1 MKVTGILR
9 SIITS
14 LITSENLHHKKR
26 QFFELKRAILG
37 RAHDIHFFYQADD
50 PYSHLVSQ
58 LLKDLDRSYNVNIH
72 IHIVDKP
79 NTNVVPMRKSLERFA
94 IDDAA
99 LIAPY
104 HNLEFKESF
113 QIPEQSD
120 LLIAQKMLSASEN
133 KVSDIFHISKNLWE
147 GNIHDLSYRLA
158 SDNEHLKTIKAGN
171 NKRKKMGHYL
181 GAMFYYAGEWY
192 WGLDRLP
199 YMLERLDKLKLRK
212 KEDSLEAKFINN
224 ADLRGGD
231 FSNISV
237 EFFVSLRSPYSYLA
251 LPEIIELK
259 NKFNINTIIRPVL
272 PMVMRGLPVPREKV
286 MYIVKDAKREASRI
300 GIPFGK
306 IFDPLGK
313 AIKRGYSLLPYAK
326 KMQRDAE
333 YLFEFS
339 KLAWSKGRDMKETN
353 NLKTAIENASLDWNE
368 ACDYLD
374 SEEWKPSEEE
384 NRKQLVQSDLWGV
397 PSFRIT
403 DQKNKELFKSWGRD
417 RLWLLTHEIKNL
429 AKDLEY

>member
-1 MKVTGILR
+1 MRVTGILR

-58 LLKDLDRSYNVNIH
+58 ILKDLNRSYDVNIH

-79 NTNVVPMRKSLERFA
+79 KDNVVPMRKSLERFA
-94 IDDAA
+94 INDAS

-104 HNLEFKESF
+104 HNLEFRESF
-113 QIPEQSD
+113 QIPEKSD

-147 GNIHDLSYRLA
+147 GNINELSYKLA
-158 SDNEHLKTIKAGN
+158 SDNEYLKTIQVGN

-212 KEDSLEAKFINN
+212 KEASLEAKFINN

-231 FSNISV
+231 FSNISI

-259 NKFNINTIIRPVL
+259 NKFNINTVIRPVL

-374 SEEWKPSEEE
+374 SDEWKPFVEE

-403 DQKNKELFKSWGRD
+403 DQKDKELFKSWGRD

>member
-1 MKVTGILR
+1 MNITGILR

-26 QFFELKRAILG
+26 QYYELKRLILG
-37 RAHDIHFFYQADD
+37 EDHDVHFFYQADD

-58 LLKDLDRSYNVNIH
+58 ILKDLNRSYDVNIH

-79 NTNVVPMRKSLERFA
+79 KDNVVPMRKSLERFA
-94 IDDAA
+94 INDAS

-104 HNLEFKESF
+104 HNLEFRESF
-113 QIPEQSD
+113 QIPEKSD

-147 GNIHDLSYRLA
+147 GNINELSYKVA
-158 SDNEHLKTIKAGN
+158 SDNEHLKTIQAGN

-259 NKFNINTIIRPVL
+259 NKFNINSIIRPVL

-339 KLAWSKGRDMKETN
+339 KLAWSEGKDMRETN

-374 SEEWKPSEEE
+374 SDEWKPFVEE

-403 DQKNKELFKSWGRD
+403 DQKDNELFKSWGRD

-429 AKDLEY
+429 AKNLEH

>member
-1 MKVTGILR
+1 
-9 SIITS
+9 
-14 LITSENLHHKKR
+14 
-26 QFFELKRAILG
+26 
-37 RAHDIHFFYQADD
+37 
-50 PYSHLVSQ
+50 
-58 LLKDLDRSYNVNIH
+58 
-72 IHIVDKP
+72 
-79 NTNVVPMRKSLERFA
+79 
-94 IDDAA
+94 
-99 LIAPY
+99 
-104 HNLEFKESF
+104 
-113 QIPEQSD
+113 
-120 LLIAQKMLSASEN
+120 MLSASEN

-147 GNIHDLSYRLA
+147 GNINDLSYRLA
-158 SDNEHLKTIKAGN
+158 SDNEHLKIIQAGN

-181 GAMFYYAGEWY
+181 GAMFYCAGEWY

-212 KEDSLEAKFINN
+212 KGASLEAKFINN

-313 AIKRGYSLLPYAK
+313 AIMRGYSLLPYAK

-339 KLAWSKGRDMKETN
+339 KLAWSEGKDMKETN

-374 SEEWKPSEEE
+374 SDQWKPFVEE
-384 NRKQLVQSDLWGV
+384 NRKQLVQSGLWGV

-403 DQKNKELFKSWGRD
+403 DQKDNELFRSWGRD

-429 AKDLEY
+429 AKDLEF

>member
-1 MKVTGILR
+1 LNVAGILR

-26 QFFELKRAILG
+26 QYHELKRLILG
-37 RAHDIHFFYQADD
+37 RAHDVHFFYQADD
-50 PYSHLVSQ
+50 PYSHLGSQ
-58 LLKDLDRSYNVNIH
+58 ILKDLNRSYDVNIH
-72 IHIVDKP
+72 IHIVGKP
-79 NTNVVPMRKSLERFA
+79 NTNVEPMRKSLEDFS
-94 IDDAA
+94 IKDAA

-104 HNLEFKESF
+104 HNLEFKDSY

-133 KVSDIFHISKNLWE
+133 KVSDIFDISKNLWD
-147 GNIHDLSYRLA
+147 GNINDLSYKLA
-158 SDNEHLKTIKAGN
+158 SDNEHLKTIQAGN
-171 NKRKKMGHYL
+171 KKRKKMGHYL
-181 GAMFYYAGEWY
+181 GAMFYFAGEWY

-212 KEDSLEAKFINN
+212 KKASLEIKFINN

-231 FSNISV
+231 FSNFSV

-259 NKFNINTIIRPVL
+259 DKFNINTIIRPVL

-306 IFDPLGK
+306 IYDPLGK

-339 KLAWSKGRDMKETN
+339 KLAWSEGKDMKETN

-374 SEEWKPSEEE
+374 SDEWKPFVEE
-384 NRKQLVQSDLWGV
+384 NRKQLIQSDLWGV
-397 PSFRIT
+397 PSFRII
-403 DQKNKELFKSWGRD
+403 DQKDNELFKSWGRD

-429 AKDLEY
+429 AKNLEY

>member
-1 MKVTGILR
+1 MNITGILR

-26 QFFELKRAILG
+26 QYYELKRLILG
-37 RAHDIHFFYQADD
+37 EDHDVHFFYQADD

-58 LLKDLDRSYNVNIH
+58 ILKDLNRSYDVNIH

-79 NTNVVPMRKSLERFA
+79 KDNVVPMRKSLERFA
-94 IDDAA
+94 INDAS

-104 HNLEFKESF
+104 HNLEFRESF
-113 QIPEQSD
+113 QIPEKSD

-147 GNIHDLSYRLA
+147 GNINELSYKVA
-158 SDNEHLKTIKAGN
+158 SDNEHLKTIQAGN
-171 NKRKKMGHYL
+171 NKREKMGHYL

-199 YMLERLDKLKLRK
+199 YMLKRLDKLKLRK
-212 KEDSLEAKFINN
+212 KEAYLEAKFINN

-231 FSNISV
+231 FSNISI

-339 KLAWSKGRDMKETN
+339 KLAWSKGRDMKETK

-374 SEEWKPSEEE
+374 SDEWKPFVEE

-403 DQKNKELFKSWGRD
+403 DQKDNELFKSWGRD

-429 AKDLEY
+429 AKNLEH

>member
-1 MKVTGILR
+1 
-9 SIITS
+9 
-14 LITSENLHHKKR
+14 
-26 QFFELKRAILG
+26 
-37 RAHDIHFFYQADD
+37 
-50 PYSHLVSQ
+50 
-58 LLKDLDRSYNVNIH
+58 
-72 IHIVDKP
+72 
-79 NTNVVPMRKSLERFA
+79 
-94 IDDAA
+94 
-99 LIAPY
+99 
-104 HNLEFKESF
+104 
-113 QIPEQSD
+113 
-120 LLIAQKMLSASEN
+120 
-133 KVSDIFHISKNLWE
+133 
-147 GNIHDLSYRLA
+147 
-158 SDNEHLKTIKAGN
+158 
-171 NKRKKMGHYL
+171 
-181 GAMFYYAGEWY
+181 MFYYAGEWY

-313 AIKRGYSLLPYAK
+313 AIMRGYSLLPYAK

-339 KLAWSKGRDMKETN
+339 KLAWSKGRDMKETK

-368 ACDYLD
+368 ACDYLNSD
-374 SEEWKPSEEE
+374 QWNPFVEE
-384 NRKQLVQSDLWGV
+384 NRKRLVQSDLWGV

-403 DQKNKELFKSWGRD
+403 DQKDKELFKSWGRD
-417 RLWLLTHEIKNL
+417 RLWLLTHEINNL
-429 AKDLEY
+429 AKDLEH

>member
-1 MKVTGILR
+1 MNITGILR

-26 QFFELKRAILG
+26 QYFELKRLILG
-37 RAHDIHFFYQADD
+37 EDNDVHFFYQADD
-50 PYSHLVSQ
+50 PYSHLLSQ
-58 LLKDLDRSYNVNIH
+58 ILKDLNRSYDVNIH

-79 NTNVVPMRKSLERFA
+79 NKNVVPMRKSLEDFS
-94 IDDAA
+94 IKDAV

-147 GNIHDLSYRLA
+147 GNINELSYKLA
-158 SDNEHLKTIKAGN
+158 SDNEYLKTIQVGN

-212 KEDSLEAKFINN
+212 KEASLDAQFINN

-374 SEEWKPSEEE
+374 SDEWKPFVEE

-403 DQKNKELFKSWGRD
+403 DQKDNELFKSWGRD
-417 RLWLLTHEIKNL
+417 RLWLLTHEIKTL
-429 AKDLEY
+429 AKNLEH

>member
-1 MKVTGILR
+1 LNITGILR

-26 QFFELKRAILG
+26 QFFELKRLILG
-37 RAHDIHFFYQADD
+37 EDHDVHFFYQADD

-58 LLKDLDRSYNVNIH
+58 ILKDLNRSYDVNIH

-79 NTNVVPMRKSLERFA
+79 KDNVVPMRKTLERFA
-94 IDDAA
+94 INDAS

-104 HNLEFKESF
+104 HNLEFRESF
-113 QIPEQSD
+113 QVPEQSD

-147 GNIHDLSYRLA
+147 GNINELSYKVA
-158 SDNEHLKTIKAGN
+158 SDNDHLKTIQAGN

-259 NKFNINTIIRPVL
+259 NKFNINSIIRPVL

-313 AIKRGYSLLPYAK
+313 AIMRGYSLLPYAK

-339 KLAWSKGRDMKETN
+339 KLAWSEGKDMRETN
-353 NLKTAIENASLDWNE
+353 NLKAAIENASLDWNE

-374 SEEWKPSEEE
+374 SDEWKPFVEK

-403 DQKNKELFKSWGRD
+403 DQKDNELFKSWGRD

-429 AKDLEY
+429 AKNLEH

>member
-1 MKVTGILR
+1 MNVAGILR

-14 LITSENLHHKKR
+14 LITSENLHYKKR
-26 QFFELKRAILG
+26 HYHELKRAILG
-37 RAHDIHFFYQADD
+37 RAHDVHFFYQADD
-50 PYSHLVSQ
+50 PYSHLISQ
-58 LLKDLDRSYNVNIH
+58 LLKDLNQSYDVNIH

-79 NTNVVPMRKSLERFA
+79 KDNVVPMRKSLEDFS
-94 IDDAA
+94 IKDAA
-99 LIAPY
+99 LTAPY
-104 HNLEFKESF
+104 HNLEFKDSY
-113 QIPEQSD
+113 QIPEQTD
-120 LLIAQKMLSASEN
+120 LLIAQKMLSASKN
-133 KVSDIFHISKNLWE
+133 KVNDIFHISKNLWE
-147 GNIHDLSYRLA
+147 GNINDLSYRLA
-158 SDNEHLKTIKAGN
+158 SDKELLKIIQTGN
-171 NKRKKMGHYL
+171 RKRKKMGHYL

-212 KEDSLEAKFINN
+212 KGASLEEKFISN

-286 MYIVKDAKREASRI
+286 MYIVKDAKRESSRI

-333 YLFEFS
+333 YLYEFS
-339 KLAWSKGRDMKETN
+339 KLAWSEGKDMKETS
-353 NLKTAIENASLDWNE
+353 NLKIAIENASLDWNE

-374 SEEWKPSEEE
+374 SDEWKPFVEE
-384 NRKQLVQSDLWGV
+384 NRKQLIQSNLWGV
-397 PSFRIT
+397 PSFRIV
-403 DQKNKELFKSWGRD
+403 DQKDNELFKSWGRD
-417 RLWLLTHEIKNL
+417 RLWLLTHEIRDL
-429 AKDLEY
+429 AKDLEH

>member
-26 QFFELKRAILG
+26 QYYELKRLILG
-37 RAHDIHFFYQADD
+37 EEHDVHFFYQADD

-58 LLKDLDRSYNVNIH
+58 ILKDLNRSYDVNIH

-79 NTNVVPMRKSLERFA
+79 KDNVVPMRKSLERFA
-94 IDDAA
+94 INDAS

-104 HNLEFKESF
+104 HNLEFRESF
-113 QIPEQSD
+113 QIPEKSD

-147 GNIHDLSYRLA
+147 GNINELSYKVA
-158 SDNEHLKTIKAGN
+158 SDNEHLKTIQAGN

-259 NKFNINTIIRPVL
+259 NKFNINSIIRPVL

-339 KLAWSKGRDMKETN
+339 KLAWSEGKDMKETN

-374 SEEWKPSEEE
+374 SDEWKPFVEE

-403 DQKNKELFKSWGRD
+403 DQKDNELFKSWGRD

-429 AKDLEY
+429 AKNLEH

>member
-1 MKVTGILR
+1 MNITGILR

-37 RAHDIHFFYQADD
+37 REHDVHFFYQADD
-50 PYSHLVSQ
+50 PYSHLASQ
-58 LLKDLDRSYNVNIH
+58 ILKDLNRSYDVNIH

-79 NTNVVPMRKSLERFA
+79 KDNVVPMRKSLDRFA
-94 IDDAA
+94 INDAS

-104 HNLEFKESF
+104 HNLEFRESF
-113 QIPEQSD
+113 QIPEKSD

-147 GNIHDLSYRLA
+147 GNINELSYKVA
-158 SDNEHLKTIKAGN
+158 SDNEHLKTIQAGN
-171 NKRKKMGHYL
+171 NKREKMGHYL

-199 YMLERLDKLKLRK
+199 YMLKRLDKLKLRK
-212 KEDSLEAKFINN
+212 KEAYLEAKFINN

-231 FSNISV
+231 FSNISI

-259 NKFNINTIIRPVL
+259 NKFNINSIIRPVL

-339 KLAWSKGRDMKETN
+339 KLAWSEGKDMKETN

-374 SEEWKPSEEE
+374 SDEWKPFVEE

-403 DQKNKELFKSWGRD
+403 DQKDNELFKSWGRD

-429 AKDLEY
+429 AKNLEH

>member
-1 MKVTGILR
+1 MNVTAVLR

-14 LITSENLHHKKR
+14 LITSENLHYKKR
-26 QFFELKRAILG
+26 QYQELKRAILG
-37 RAHDIHFFYQADD
+37 RAHDVHFFYQADD
-50 PYSHLVSQ
+50 PYSHLISL
-58 LLKDLDRSYNVNIH
+58 LLKDLNRSYDVNIH

-79 NTNVVPMRKSLERFA
+79 KDNVVPMRKSLEDFSVK
-94 IDDAA
+94 DAA

-104 HNLEFKESF
+104 HNLEFKDSY
-113 QIPEQSD
+113 QIPKKSD

-147 GNIHDLSYRLA
+147 GNINELSYKLA
-158 SDNEHLKTIKAGN
+158 SDNEYLKTIQVGN
-171 NKRKKMGHYL
+171 KKRKKMGHYL

-199 YMLERLDKLKLRK
+199 YMLKRLDKLKLRK
-212 KEDSLEAKFINN
+212 KEASLEAKFINN

-231 FSNISV
+231 FSNISI

-259 NKFNINTIIRPVL
+259 NKFNINSIIRPVL

-313 AIKRGYSLLPYAK
+313 AIMRGYSLLPYAK

-333 YLFEFS
+333 YLYEYS
-339 KLAWSKGRDMKETN
+339 KLAWSEGKDMKETN

-374 SEEWKPSEEE
+374 SDEWKPFVEE
-384 NRKQLVQSDLWGV
+384 NRKQLIKSDLWGV

-403 DQKNKELFKSWGRD
+403 DQKDKELFKSWGRD

-429 AKDLEY
+429 AKDLEF

>member
-1 MKVTGILR
+1 MNVAGILR

-14 LITSENLHHKKR
+14 LITSENLHYKKR
-26 QFFELKRAILG
+26 HYHELKRVILG
-37 RAHDIHFFYQADD
+37 RAHDVHFFYQADD
-50 PYSHLVSQ
+50 PYSHLISQ
-58 LLKDLDRSYNVNIH
+58 LLKDLNQSYDVNIH

-79 NTNVVPMRKSLERFA
+79 KDNVVPMRKSLEDFS
-94 IDDAA
+94 IKDAA
-99 LIAPY
+99 LTAPY
-104 HNLEFKESF
+104 HNLEFKDSY
-113 QIPEQSD
+113 QIPEQTD
-120 LLIAQKMLSASEN
+120 LLIAQKMLSASKN
-133 KVSDIFHISKNLWE
+133 KVNDIFHISKNLWE
-147 GNIHDLSYRLA
+147 GNINDLSYRLA
-158 SDNEHLKTIKAGN
+158 SDKELLKIIQTGN
-171 NKRKKMGHYL
+171 RKRKKMGHYL

-199 YMLERLDKLKLRK
+199 YMLKRLDKLKLRK
-212 KEDSLEAKFINN
+212 KGAYLEAKFINN

-333 YLFEFS
+333 YLYEFS
-339 KLAWSKGRDMKETN
+339 KLAWSEGKDMKETS
-353 NLKTAIENASLDWNE
+353 NLKIAIENASLDWNE

-374 SEEWKPSEEE
+374 SDEWKPFVEE
-384 NRKQLVQSDLWGV
+384 NRKRLIQSNLWGV
-397 PSFRIT
+397 PSFRIV
-403 DQKNKELFKSWGRD
+403 DQKDNELFKGWGRD
-417 RLWLLTHEIKNL
+417 RLWLLTHEIRDL
-429 AKDLEY
+429 AKDLEH

>member
-1 MKVTGILR
+1 LNVAGILR

-14 LITSENLHHKKR
+14 LITSENLHYKKR
-26 QFFELKRAILG
+26 HYHELKRVILG
-37 RAHDIHFFYQADD
+37 RAHDVHFFYQADD
-50 PYSHLVSQ
+50 PYSHLISQ
-58 LLKDLDRSYNVNIH
+58 LLKDLNQSYDVNIH

-79 NTNVVPMRKSLERFA
+79 KDNVVPMRKSLEDFS
-94 IDDAA
+94 IKDAA
-99 LIAPY
+99 LTAPY
-104 HNLEFKESF
+104 HNLEFKDSY
-113 QIPEQSD
+113 QIPEQTD
-120 LLIAQKMLSASEN
+120 LLIAQKMLSASKN
-133 KVSDIFHISKNLWE
+133 KVNDIFHISKNLWE
-147 GNIHDLSYRLA
+147 GNINDLSYRLA
-158 SDNEHLKTIKAGN
+158 SDKELLKIIQTGN
-171 NKRKKMGHYL
+171 RKRKKMGHYL

-212 KEDSLEAKFINN
+212 KGASLEEKFISN

-333 YLFEFS
+333 YLYEFS
-339 KLAWSKGRDMKETN
+339 KLAWSEGKDMKETS
-353 NLKTAIENASLDWNE
+353 NLKIAIENASLDWNE

-374 SEEWKPSEEE
+374 SDEWKPFVEE
-384 NRKQLVQSDLWGV
+384 NRKRLIQSNLWGV
-397 PSFRIT
+397 PSFRIV
-403 DQKNKELFKSWGRD
+403 DQKDNELFKSWGRD
-417 RLWLLTHEIKNL
+417 RLWLLTHEIRDL
-429 AKDLEY
+429 AKDLEH